1 MPKNAEIFLCE
12 PCDFK
17 CCKKSNYTSHLL
29 TLKHKKIV
37 NDDKMITN
45 DDEKMPKNAEKNFH
59 CVCGKSYKHRQG
71 LWKHT
76 KTCNETIDEPVLANE
91 ITEYPINMVQM
102 EPSHILEFIKQNQEF
117 KNMMIEQN
125 NKILEQQN
133 KIMELSSQVSV
144 IHNNNTTNNNNNTTN
159 NQFNLNVFLNETC
172 KDAMNIKDFIEN
184 LQIQMKELE
193 NVGKNGYVIGITD
206 IILNRLNQIDITK
219 RPLHCTDLK
228 RETMYFRDD
237 NEWNKDNEDKTKLKQ
252 VIGKVASKN
261 YRKIPEWRKQNPEC
275 NIIEDTKYEFCIQLM
290 RNSIGDLDEKQ
301 EKMNDKIVKNIA
313 KNVFVN
319 KNSIDKKE

>member
-1 MPKNAEIFLCE
+1 MPKKAEIFLCE
-12 PCDFK
+12 TCDFN
-17 CCKKSNYTSHLL
+17 CCKKSNYTAHLK
-29 TLKHKKIV
+29 TQKHLRNIWKQMETEENATPEIEP
-37 NDDKMITN
+37 NFTCTN
-45 DDEKMPKNAEKNFH
+45 CNVA
-59 CVCGKSYKHRQG
+59 YKTRSG

-76 KTCNETIDEPVLANE
+76 KICNETIDEPVLANE
-91 ITEYPINMVQM
+91 ITEYSVNMVQM

-159 NQFNLNVFLNETC
+159 NQLNLNVFLIETC

>member
-1 MPKNAEIFLCE
+1 MK
-12 PCDFK
+12 
-17 CCKKSNYTSHLL
+17 
-29 TLKHKKIV
+29 

-59 CVCGKSYKHRQG
+59 CKCGKSYKHRQG
-71 LWKHT
+71 LWKHS
-76 KTCNETIDEPVLANE
+76 KTCNETNDEPSTVNE
-91 ITEYPINMVQM
+91 SSEYSVKMAYM
-102 EPSHILEFIKQNQEF
+102 DPSHILEFIKQNQEF
-117 KNMMIEQN
+117 KSMMIEQN
-125 NKILEQQN
+125 NKIVEQQN

-144 IHNNNTTNNNNNTTN
+144 INNTTNNHNTTN

-193 NVGKNGYVIGITD
+193 NVGKNGYVVGITD
-206 IILNRLNQIDITK
+206 IILNRLNEIDITK

-237 NEWNKDNEDKTKLKQ
+237 NEWNKDTEEKTKLKQ

-301 EKMNDKIVKNIA
+301 EKMTDKIVKNIA
-313 KNVFVN
+313 KNVFIN
-319 KNSIDKKE
+319 KNSVEMKK

>member
-1 MPKNAEIFLCE
+1 MPKKAEIFLCE
-12 PCDFK
+12 TCDFK
-17 CCKKSNYTSHLL
+17 CCKKSNYTAHLK
-29 TLKHKKIV
+29 TQKHLRNIWKQ
-37 NDDKMITN
+37 MET
-45 DDEKMPKNAEKNFH
+45 EENATPEIESTFTCTKCN
-59 CVCGKSYKHRQG
+59 VVYKTRSG
-71 LWKHT
+71 LWKHS
-76 KTCNETIDEPVLANE
+76 KTCNETFDEPVLANE
-91 ITEYPINMVQM
+91 ITEYSVNMAQL

-125 NKILEQQN
+125 NKLIEQQN

-144 IHNNNTTNNNNNTTN
+144 INNNTTNNNTMN

-206 IILNRLNQIDITK
+206 IILNRLNQIEITK

-252 VIGKVASKN
+252 FIDKVASKN

-275 NIIEDTKYEFCIQLM
+275 NIIQDSKYEFCIQLM
-290 RNSIGDLDEKQ
+290 RNAIGDLDEKQ
-301 EKMNDKIVKNIA
+301 ERMNDKIIKNIA
-313 KNVFVN
+313 KNVFLN
-319 KNSIDKKE
+319 KNAVDKKI